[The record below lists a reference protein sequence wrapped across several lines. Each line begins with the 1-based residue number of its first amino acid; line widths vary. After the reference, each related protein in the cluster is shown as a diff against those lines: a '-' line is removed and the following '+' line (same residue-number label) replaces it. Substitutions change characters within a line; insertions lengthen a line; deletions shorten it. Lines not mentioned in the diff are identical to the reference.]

1 MSQSRT
7 AADKNVSITSFFR
20 PVAKTEIKEELEGTM
35 MEYEDED
42 NDSEQPER
50 VLEQLKPVE
59 TPVNKESVNVSLL
72 SEHFVKID
80 TTRSDSNLTSTH
92 YEEST
97 VSIGELEEEDIPLNR
112 KRTLLF
118 DDSNLHPKL
127 KNLDNDNT
135 NTTAGGGTSIDTYT
149 DSNATENTAYNSTST
164 VSTVDTANNRE
175 RVENVKRELM
185 DDERLIDR
193 LLYVYEFD
201 DKKPVDMENVTVGK
215 EDKRHKEDTV
225 DFNERE
231 LYLGCKASEN
241 SLGFRSYVENYYRY
255 KGTFSFPPW
264 LEPRNLKDAEGRRP
278 LAEGYDT
285 TTLWIPPRGHRW
297 AYEFRSGHYTECMQ
311 QWWEVKKTHFDS
323 LVFFKM
329 GKFYELFYQDACV
342 VQGLTGLRWMG
353 AETKPHVGF
362 PEKSIH
368 FYASACVNAGH
379 RVVVVEQT
387 ETPQQLDKRNKALGT
402 SARAVKRDV
411 CDIITPGTVSAPEM
425 LTTQSRPLLIMS
437 LTQSQPESQTQ
448 SQVSTA
454 PESEPSISDGNAI
467 VSIVCLDVSMSKIRF
482 GTVKYTD
489 DLLQVKTVLIHF
501 CPAEVVLD
509 SVLFNKKDL
518 IKAIKALPYS
528 AEITSHISQ
537 NKSRNLLNRVKDRWE
552 AVANECSTALL
563 LTESYLTV
571 VLLDKIVEYC
581 YFEPF
586 NFAQLEVMSM
596 DYSALVHLELF
607 VTQEG
612 TEKNSLFHYLNH
624 TKTAFG
630 ERLLRYW
637 LLNPLT
643 DVDSINLR
651 SEAVEFLVQNYPL
664 VTTLNQE
671 LERFPDLERALG
683 KILNSASNY
692 HKRAIY
698 FDRGVYTKL
707 YDLYTLFDKFQKLE
721 DIILNFLN
729 ESINLFSS
737 HRSEFIRKV
746 EEEFLRCSDDVIMFK
761 SMLKLTGE
769 KSCASVEWPKSKEL
783 RAEIQA
789 VEAKLD
795 RVLENIRQISPSACF
810 VHCKFRYEVEMTESE
825 FQRYQ
830 RKSGVHASP
839 SSTAPNTADNTPVCK
854 QPVNSPAN
862 VVGGVSSMEITSTRS
877 GFVRGRNVKIVQ
889 ILEELEEVEFKL
901 KESEEEFYQEI
912 VSKFHSNSFKF
923 CKLIEI
929 AAQFDCLTSLAT
941 VAKNSP
947 FPMSRPKILPKSYN
961 TLRVKD
967 SVYPIFNISNN
978 KFIPNSVNIGE
989 GLDGPILIITG
1000 PNMGGKS
1007 TLLRQIALTI
1017 IMGQIG
1023 SFVSSVEC
1031 EFSIADSIFT
1041 RLGASDNILQG
1052 KSTFLVELQDIS
1064 SILSKATSSSL
1075 ALIDELGRGT
1085 STFDGTA
1092 IAVATLEKISK
1103 IGCRCVFTTHFQD
1116 VCVFAET
1123 LSNVSMFHMAAKVD
1137 EETRSVEF
1145 LYKLVPGVCPDSHG
1159 MHVAKLARIPDHIIQ
1174 NAKKARV
1181 RLFNNYTSGEVKE
1194 SNKLL
1199 EKLTDEI
1206 LEAHYNNDNNSSVF
1220 GHNCMELDYEED
1232 IRKSLEKYF
1241 NGIGYKIAD
1250 GTNFGSDLVIYT
1262 KPGPNL
1268 SHSKYFFII
1277 SFK

>member
-1 MSQSRT
+1 MGFCVSFRKRRTMSQSRT
-7 AADKNVSITSFFR
+7 SGSKN
-20 PVAKTEIKEELEGTM
+20 
-35 MEYEDED
+35 
-42 NDSEQPER
+42 
-50 VLEQLKPVE
+50 
-59 TPVNKESVNVSLL
+59 
-72 SEHFVKID
+72 
-80 TTRSDSNLTSTH
+80 
-92 YEEST
+92 EEST
-97 VSIGELEEEDIPLNR
+97 MSIGELEEDDLPLIR

-118 DDSNLHPKL
+118 DDSNLL
-127 KNLDNDNT
+127 TGSQNLSHIMKKTTGNNSTTVDSLDSVNSNTTINDNT
-135 NTTAGGGTSIDTYT
+135 SATA
-149 DSNATENTAYNSTST
+149 STS
-164 VSTVDTANNRE
+164 DTMGNNS
-175 RVENVKRELM
+175 VENVRNVKGELM

-193 LLYVYEFD
+193 LLYAYEFD
-201 DKKPVDMENVTVGK
+201 DKRPIDIDNVTVGR
-215 EDKRHKEDTV
+215 EDKRDKEDTM
-225 DFNERE
+225 DFHERE
-231 LYLGCKASEN
+231 LYLSCKASES
-241 SLGFRSYVENYYRY
+241 SLGFRSYVENYYKY

-264 LEPRNLKDAEGRRP
+264 LEPKNLRDSEGRKP
-278 LAEGYDT
+278 LGDGYDSS
-285 TTLWIPPRGHRW
+285 TLWIPPKGHRW
-297 AYEFRSGHYTECMQ
+297 AHEFRSGHYTECMQ
-311 QWWEVKKTHFDS
+311 QWWDVKRTHFDS

-329 GKFYELFYQDACV
+329 GKFYELFYQDACIL
-342 VQGLTGLRWMG
+342 QGLTGLRWMG

-368 FYASACVNAGH
+368 SYASACVNAGY

-387 ETPQQLDKRNKALGT
+387 ETPQQLDKRNKASGT
-402 SARAVKRDV
+402 TARAVKRDV
-411 CDIITPGTVSAPEM
+411 CDIITPGTVAAPEM
-425 LTTQSRPLLIMS
+425 LTSQSRPLLIMS
-437 LTQSQPESQTQ
+437 GTKSETQPQP
-448 SQVSTA
+448 A
-454 PESEPSISDGNAI
+454 PSESEETKSETPSA
-467 VSIVCLDVSMSKIRF
+467 VEIVCLDVSMSKIRF

-509 SVLFNKKDL
+509 SVLYDNKEL
-518 IKAIKALPYS
+518 VKAIKALPYS
-528 AEITSHISQ
+528 ADVTLHVPQ
-537 NKSRNLLNRVKDRWE
+537 NKSKNLLNKVKDKWE
-552 AVANECSTALL
+552 SEASECSTSLT
-563 LTESYLTV
+563 LTESYLSL
-571 VLLDKIVEYC
+571 VLLNKLVDYC

-586 NFAQLEVMSM
+586 NFSQLEVMGM

-643 DVDSINLR
+643 DVDAINLR
-651 SEAVEFLVQNYPL
+651 SEAVEFLVHNYPL

-671 LERFPDLERALG
+671 LERFPDLERSLG
-683 KILNSASNY
+683 KILNTASNY
-692 HKRAIY
+692 HKRAVY

-707 YDLYTLFDKFQKLE
+707 YDLYSLFDKFQKLE
-721 DIILNFLN
+721 DIVVNFLN
-729 ESINLFSS
+729 ESINLFGNYK
-737 HRSEFIRKV
+737 SELVKKV
-746 EEEFLRCSDDVIMFK
+746 EEEFLRCSDDVILFK

-769 KSCASVEWPKSKEL
+769 KTCSSVEWPKSRAL
-783 RAEIQA
+783 TAEIES
-789 VEAKLD
+789 VKAKLD

-830 RKSGVHASP
+830 RKSSLQHTASG
-839 SSTAPNTADNTPVCK
+839 STTPVADNTPMVK
-854 QPVNSPAN
+854 KLDN
-862 VVGGVSSMEITSTRS
+862 VSGNAVGGGVSSMEITSTRS

-889 ILEELEEVEFKL
+889 ILEELEEFEFKL

-912 VSKFHSNSFKF
+912 VSKFHSNSYKF

-947 FPMSRPKILPKSYN
+947 FPMCRPKLHPKSQN
-961 TLRVKD
+961 ILRVKD
-967 SVYPIFNISNN
+967 SVYPIFSISGN
-978 KFIPNSVNIGE
+978 KFVPNSVNIGE
-989 GLDGPILIITG
+989 GFDGPILIITG

-1007 TLLRQIALTI
+1007 TLLRQIALTV

-1023 SFVSSVEC
+1023 SFVSCVES
-1031 EFSIADSIFT
+1031 EFSVVDSIFT

-1116 VCVFAET
+1116 VCMFAES

-1159 MHVAKLARIPDHIIQ
+1159 MHVAKLARVPEHIIQ
-1174 NAKKARV
+1174 NAMEARM
-1181 RLFNNYTSGEVKE
+1181 RLYNSEVFGEGE
-1194 SNKLL
+1194 SASNKLL
-1199 EKLTDEI
+1199 EILTEEI
-1206 LEAHYNNDNNSSVF
+1206 LEAHYNNDNDKLKEIYN
-1220 GHNCMELDYEED
+1220 
-1232 IRKSLEKYF
+1232 KY
-1241 NGIGYKIAD
+1241 
-1250 GTNFGSDLVIYT
+1250 
-1262 KPGPNL
+1262 
-1268 SHSKYFFII
+1268 SHLKFD
-1277 SFK
+1277 